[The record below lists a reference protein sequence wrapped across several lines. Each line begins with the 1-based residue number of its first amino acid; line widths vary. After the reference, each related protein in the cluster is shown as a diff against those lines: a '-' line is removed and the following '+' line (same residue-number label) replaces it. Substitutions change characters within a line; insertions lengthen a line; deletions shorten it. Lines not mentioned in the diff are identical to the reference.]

1 MDVSRRKVLQSGLG
15 LGAAIGL
22 GNALSGCGAVTAR
35 MVAPRRKVEL
45 PELKRSPEMA
55 FLDRTSFG
63 ATDADLKRYRDEG
76 KDAAIERLLA
86 AKEEE
91 PVALTAMLHKFDVL
105 RMESVELFDL
115 PKARVIDQLQ
125 AAAIVRAT
133 YSNNQLQER
142 MVDFWSNHFNVFA
155 LKGDGAF
162 YKGRQ
167 EQDGVRKH
175 AMGNFRDLLAG
186 VSESVSM
193 ITYLDSDRNEKGK
206 PNENFAREILEL
218 HTLGVD
224 GGYTQ
229 KDIQEVARCFSG
241 WMVETR
247 HLRPKGEFRF
257 EIDRHDKGEK
267 LVLGKKIPAGYGL
280 EDVVGAT
287 DAHRDHPGGVYDIL
301 TAHPATARHL
311 ARKLV
316 AWFAGGRDEEL
327 EASVA
332 AAFLKS
338 KGDIKATVRPILESD
353 FLINGPPRVRRPF
366 EFLVASLRRA
376 NVQTAG
382 DGPLQEHLR
391 SMGQAMYEWPM
402 PDGYPIDARSWAGS
416 MVPRW
421 KFAHALASDAINGT
435 HVHLADL
442 TLPADFLSTAK
453 PEVRLA
459 AYLSAPEFQWI

>member
-1 MDVSRRKVLQSGLG
+1 MEVSRRKVLQSGLG
-15 LGAAIGL
+15 VGAAIGL
-22 GNALSGCGAVTAR
+22 GNAISGCGAVTAR
-35 MVAPRRKVEL
+35 MVAPRREVEL
-45 PELKRSPEMA
+45 PELKRSPEIA

-63 ATDADLKRYRDEG
+63 STDADLKRYREEG
-76 KDAAIERLLA
+76 KEATIKRLLA
-86 AKEEE
+86 ANEEE
-91 PVALTAMLHKFDVL
+91 PIALTAMLHKFDVL

-115 PKARVIDQLQ
+115 PKARVVDQLQ

-133 YSNNQLQER
+133 YSTNQLQER

-167 EQDGVRKH
+167 EQDSVRKH
-175 AMGNFRDLLAG
+175 AMGNFRDLLAS

-193 ITYLDSDRNEKGK
+193 ITYLDSDRNEKGR

-224 GGYTQ
+224 GGYSQ

-247 HLRPKGEFRF
+247 HFRPKGEFRF
-257 EIDRHDKGEK
+257 EIEKHDQGEK
-267 LVLGKKIPAGYGL
+267 LVLGKKIPAGFGL
-280 EDVVGAT
+280 EDVVGST
-287 DAHRDHPGGVYDIL
+287 DQHRDHPGGVYDIL
-301 TAHPATARHL
+301 AAHPATARHL

-316 AWFAGGRDEEL
+316 AWFAGDRDEAL
-327 EASVA
+327 EKQVA
-332 AAFLKS
+332 AAYLQS
-338 KGDIKATVRPILESD
+338 KGDIRSTIRPILESD
-353 FLINGPPRVRRPF
+353 FLVSGPPRVRRPF

-376 NVQTAG
+376 NAQTAG

-421 KFAHALASDAINGT
+421 KFAHALASDAIRGT
-435 HVHLADL
+435 NIHLADL
-442 TLPADFLSTAK
+442 SLPTDFLASAK
-453 PEVRLA
+453 PEVRFA